1 MIQVE
6 WNKEHTWKITK
17 KYVNGKL
24 DSFKY
29 QGLWYV
35 PVEDY
40 SGIETDACGNS
51 YIGSDCCDNCPL
63 EKDCFSSNPINE
75 ACQEFN
81 KLCMRMEYKSKIQ

>member
-24 DSFKY
+24 DSFRYK
-29 QGLWYV
+29 GLWYV
-35 PVEDY
+35 PVKDY
-40 SGIETDACGNS
+40 SGIETDGYGNT

-63 EKDCFSSNPINE
+63 EKDCFAFNPINE

-81 KLCMRMEYKSKIQ
+81 KLCMRMEYKSKIL